1 MITFRRP
8 PTTKLARI
16 TPGHSGIDIR
26 TLECPACDYVHQRVV
41 ELVDPMKSSETA
53 GWFKGELRAPT

>member
-16 TPGHSGIDIR
+16 THGPSGIDIR
-26 TLECPACDYVHQRVV
+26 TLECPACDHVHQRVV

-53 GWFKGELRAPT
+53 GWFNGELRAPT